1 MKTNT
6 QYDRET
12 ITKRV
17 EISNIP
23 LTGNLNDVIAKLT
36 ELNSGLPDST
46 QSVSI
51 SMITEKSFILDIVH
65 MMESDEEYK
74 MRIIDTM
81 RDINDEISD
90 RHLTLQKLSS
100 ILYSIGK

>member
-1 MKTNT
+1 
-6 QYDRET
+6 
-12 ITKRV
+12 
-17 EISNIP
+17 
-23 LTGNLNDVIAKLT
+23 
-36 ELNSGLPDST
+36 
-46 QSVSI
+46 
-51 SMITEKSFILDIVH
+51 MITEKSFILDIVH

-81 RDINDEISD
+81 RDINDEIND

>member
-1 MKTNT
+1 MTTNT

-81 RDINDEISD
+81 RDINDEIND